1 MMGSVFTSNRR
12 SELTYTP
19 TLRQALNEGDAS
31 SLCVTI
37 WPGSVG
43 RSEHGPQRLRV
54 GKLTLTQPHVHREV
68 TENSLH
74 RFPNGRLLRPE
85 EHGRGRLGVAVR
97 RSSLRAVREVA
108 RSREGEP
115 GWDSLLWAQ
124 QRAERSSV
132 RRKRERRVLSRRV
145 QFRQRHARGQF
156 KRVSLKARTPRS
168 ELQKSSLLQSTTV
181 LKKRVWCGQRD
192 GAGSAR
198 FSETSEEAPR
208 APCSIPAATAR
219 VLAPCPER
227 FTMR

>member
-85 EHGRGRLGVAVR
+85 EHGRGRLGGEAFVSPR
-97 RSSLRAVREVA
+97 GA
-108 RSREGEP
+108 RSRT
-115 GWDSLLWAQ
+115 
-124 QRAERSSV
+124 
-132 RRKRERRVLSRRV
+132 LSRRRAWV
-145 QFRQRHARGQF
+145 GLTPLGATASGEKFR
-156 KRVSLKARTPRS
+156 S
-168 ELQKSSLLQSTTV
+168 QKE
-181 LKKRVWCGQRD
+181 R
-192 GAGSAR
+192 
-198 FSETSEEAPR
+198 ETSAEQESPVQTETR
-208 APCSIPAATAR
+208 ARAVQTRVVESSDTTKRTAKELTAAKHHRAQKESLVWTER
-219 VLAPCPER
+219 RSGVSKVLRDE
-227 FTMR
+227 